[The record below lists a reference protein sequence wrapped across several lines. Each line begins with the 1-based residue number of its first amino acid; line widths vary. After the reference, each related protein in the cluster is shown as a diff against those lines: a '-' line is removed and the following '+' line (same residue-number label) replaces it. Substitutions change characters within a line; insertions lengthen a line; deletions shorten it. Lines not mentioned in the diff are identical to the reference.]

1 MPPITLRHWLLLLF
15 LVFSWGSAIILT
27 RVAVHDIPP
36 LWVTAGRLTTGAVA
50 LALYRLAFVRRSWT
64 LGWHHAPWILWLALL
79 SSALP
84 FLLIAW
90 GTQSTSSAIAGILMG
105 TIPLIVLGLAH
116 LLLPDEKMTRQKT
129 FGFGL
134 GFIGVI
140 FIINP
145 TGDVINLGESAEI
158 VGQIAIFLAA
168 FCYALNSVSTRRMP
182 AAHVLDKAT
191 AVVITASL
199 LLLAACLIFEPFE
212 NLGRA
217 SREKWLILLYLGLI
231 PTALATLVLFVLLA
245 ETSAGFV
252 ATSNYLI
259 PIVTALGGIAFLRE
273 SLSASVWLGFAIILA
288 GLLLANRKTPGQ
300 THIKQLDN
308 KKGRSHL

>member
-1 MPPITLRHWLLLLF
+1 MPTITLRHWLLLIF

-27 RVAVHDIPP
+27 RVAVDDIPP
-36 LWVTAGRLTTGAVA
+36 LWVTAGRLITGAIA
-50 LALYRLAFVRRSWT
+50 LLVYRLFFVRKAWT
-64 LGWHHAPWILWLALL
+64 LGWHHAPWVLWLALL

-90 GTQSTSSAIAGILMG
+90 GTQFTSSAIAGILMG

-116 LLLPDEKMTRQKT
+116 LLLPDEKMTRERA
-129 FGFGL
+129 FGFCL
-134 GFIGVI
+134 GFVGVI

-145 TGDVINLGESAEI
+145 TSGALSLGDSTELI
-158 VGQIAIFLAA
+158 GQLAIFLAA

-182 AAHVLDKAT
+182 PAHVLDKAT

-199 LLLAACLIFEPFE
+199 LLLVACLLFEPF
-212 NLGRA
+212 NDLGRA
-217 SREKWLILLYLGLI
+217 SMDKWLILLYLGLI

-259 PIVTALGGIAFLRE
+259 PIVTALGGIAFLSE
-273 SLSASVWLGFAIILA
+273 SLSPSKWIGFAIILA
-288 GLLLANRKTPGQ
+288 GLLLSNRKARRKTE
-300 THIKQLDN
+300 TA
-308 KKGRSHL
+308 